1 MEYIVNDGLLD
12 EFESDPEGTFIHAFA
27 ILDVRLG
34 DNASEWGSIEHDQIL
49 EVVALLE
56 ALVEAGLIDAKD
68 LYSPIDGVGGSS
80 LTDLY
85 NYLSRASE
93 LIKNNQSL
101 KNYNSL
107 KNRLV
112 QRLSG
117 GFYYEFSEGDL
128 SKIQSLI
135 NELREKISASTDFDP
150 NHRQR
155 LLKRLEA
162 IQREI
167 HKKVADMD
175 RLWGLVG
182 DAGVAMGKFGENA
195 KPIVDRIKEIAEI
208 VWRTQ
213 ARAEELP
220 SGSSFPLLG
229 SSAKKEDESE

>member
-1 MEYIVNDGLLD
+1 MVFIVNDDLLD
-12 EFESDPEGTFIHAFA
+12 EFVNDPEGAFLRAFA
-27 ILDVRLG
+27 ILDSRLE
-34 DNASEWGSIEHDQIL
+34 NNPNEWGAIEHQQIL

-56 ALVEAGLIDAKD
+56 AIVESGQIDDKD
-68 LYSPIDGVGGSS
+68 LYPPFDGVSS
-80 LTDLY
+80 STLTDLY
-85 NYLSRASE
+85 NYLSRASQ
-93 LIKNNQSL
+93 LIKNNQSIR
-101 KNYNSL
+101 NYNSL

-135 NELREKISASTDFDP
+135 NELREKISASNDFEPD
-150 NHRQR
+150 HRQR

-182 DAGVAMGKFGENA
+182 DAGVAMGKLGENA

-229 SSAKKEDESE
+229 SSAKKEDGLE